1 MVIDYIMPI
10 FVNVVYCVSR
20 QARLFYLGNLY
31 ITVDWYILQKIF
43 VLLEGKSDKCC
54 LICC

>member
-31 ITVDWYILQKIF
+31 ISMF
-43 VLLEGKSDKCC
+43 VNLLSYLLLKVHHV
-54 LICC
+54 LYVY